1 MGAGILRACRNRD
14 ASMTAARITHTANP
28 CQPGKVQPMSRVD
41 AKVNELA
48 AMRREGREPVR
59 RAMFSFWRAT

>member
-1 MGAGILRACRNRD
+1 
-14 ASMTAARITHTANP
+14 MTAARITHTANP